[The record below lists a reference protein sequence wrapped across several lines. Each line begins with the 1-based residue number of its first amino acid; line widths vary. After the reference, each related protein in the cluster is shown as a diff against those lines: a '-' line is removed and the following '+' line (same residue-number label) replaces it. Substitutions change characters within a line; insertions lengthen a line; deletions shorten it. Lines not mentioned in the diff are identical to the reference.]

1 MFVTEIFVC
10 RCLNPNADNNAVSS
24 FLMSDLAQNMS
35 VNVSKAGLTN
45 LAVITQSGILHFF
58 SHHLNGYVWFS
69 VINSNLFSTL
79 MINSNFKVL
88 VYDKMKISFICC
100 VVNIVS

>member
-1 MFVTEIFVC
+1 MFIIEIVVY

-45 LAVITQSGILHFF
+45 LAVITQSGTLHFF
-58 SHHLNGYVWFS
+58 SHHLNGYVLFS
-69 VINSNLFSTL
+69 VIDCTLFGIL
-79 MINSNFKVL
+79 MIDSNFKLLAYV
-88 VYDKMKISFICC
+88 
-100 VVNIVS
+100 

>member
-1 MFVTEIFVC
+1 MFVTEILVC
-10 RCLNPNADNNAVSS
+10 RCLNLNADNNAVSS

-69 VINSNLFSTL
+69 VINSYLFSTL